1 MAEALESGKIS
12 RYITDFPNDDIL
24 QMKNTICIPHLG
36 ASTEESEINCVTM
49 AADQLVE
56 YFDRGNII
64 NSVNFPNEE
73 MDISGGMRIVVANR
87 NIPNMVSQIT
97 AILGH
102 EKLNILNMVNKN
114 KGDIAYNIIDVD
126 RNEISQGA
134 MEKLRTIE
142 GVFMARAMLNNPAA
156 L

>member
-1 MAEALESGKIS
+1 
-12 RYITDFPNDDIL
+12 
-24 QMKNTICIPHLG
+24 
-36 ASTEESEINCVTM
+36 M

-56 YFDRGNII
+56 YFERGNII

-97 AILGH
+97 AILGQ